1 MWVSE
6 GPVPGGGG
14 PWPLL
19 NGGIARPGPSP
30 DGVGGYEACWHDL
43 IVKKEP
49 QLKNMN

>member
-19 NGGIARPGPSP
+19 NGGIARP